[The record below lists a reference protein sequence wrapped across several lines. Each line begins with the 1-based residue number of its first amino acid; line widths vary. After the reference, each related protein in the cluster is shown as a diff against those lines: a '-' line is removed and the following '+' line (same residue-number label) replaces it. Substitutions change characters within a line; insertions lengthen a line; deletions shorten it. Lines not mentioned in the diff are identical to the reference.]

1 MKTYTKYI
9 LAVSMI
15 FAIGVAA
22 ASTVSAGEKPIW
34 HNFTYETGQS
44 GNLPSG
50 AHFATTAPIWQ
61 NQVDSFHHG
70 NMSDRAER
78 QGTPK
83 SVSETNPIWGQ
94 QCKCL

>member
-1 MKTYTKYI
+1 MKTYIKYI

-22 ASTVSAGEKPIW
+22 ASTVSAGEKPIY
-34 HNFTYETGQS
+34 HNFIYDTGQS
-44 GNLPSG
+44 GTLPSG

-61 NQVDSFHHG
+61 NQVDSFHNG
-70 NMSDRAER
+70 RMSDQAQRK
-78 QGTPK
+78 GTPT
-83 SVSETNPIWGQ
+83 SVSESNPIWGQ